1 MFELQPRDSGG
12 DNTQAT
18 SREDKVRTLGP
29 HSPSEL
35 YYIGPDL
42 CVDVIVPEVSGSGSD
57 ESVE

>member
-1 MFELQPRDSGG
+1 MRM
-12 DNTQAT
+12 AT
-18 SREDKVRTLGP
+18 SRRLAASLAAGEMRPTLGP

-42 CVDVIVPEVSGSGSD
+42 RVDVIVPEVSGSGSD